1 MNNFEEVDLAILG
14 AGCAGLSLARELAL
28 RGVKQS
34 VLILEPRQEYED
46 DRSWC
51 FWSKRKEDLSDE
63 LAPLVSHSWPRWAF
77 GLLGKTQESRSCQDV
92 YYHFVRSVDF
102 YKNCL
107 ATLEKCASIQL
118 RMGLSVTGL
127 TRHEKGW
134 FVQCSDGNY
143 IAKQV
148 VDTRP
153 PQSSLIEQ
161 STMFQCFMG
170 VELKLDHLDS
180 TDESEVELMTQMHV
194 DNNTFCFNY
203 VLPYSQDRLLAEVTL
218 FADTPLSPQKLQT
231 KLDQM
236 LENRGWQ
243 KQVTLRREYGILPM
257 GLPAI
262 ESSSDSLPVQAGMRG
277 GALRPSSGYGFM
289 RIQRWASLC
298 AQQYCNTGQLLPQV
312 TSGFWIQLMDRIFLN
327 VLKMEPQLTP
337 KLFYRLLYKLPP
349 DRFVRFMNDQAS
361 FYDCV
366 CVMACLPK
374 TPFLKALFRLVL
386 KP

>member
-1 MNNFEEVDLAILG
+1 MDDAEVIDLAILG

-51 FWSKRKEDLSDE
+51 FWSKAQGNLSNE
-63 LAPLVSHSWPRWAF
+63 LAPLISHSWPGWAF
-77 GLLGKTQESRSCQDV
+77 GLRGHTQESRSCQGI
-92 YYHFVRSVDF
+92 YYHFVRSIDF

-107 ATLEKCASIQL
+107 ATLGKCASVQL
-118 RMGLSVTGL
+118 RMGSSVTGL
-127 TRHEKGW
+127 TPHEKGW
-134 FVQCSDGNY
+134 FVTCSDGNY

-153 PQSSLIEQ
+153 PHASLIEQ

-170 VELKLDHLDS
+170 VELKLDDLGS
-180 TDESEVELMTQMHV
+180 VNETEVELMTQMHI

-203 VLPYSQDRLLAEVTL
+203 VLPYSHNRLLAEVTL
-218 FADTPLSPQKLQT
+218 FADTPLSPQELQT
-231 KLDQM
+231 KLDK
-236 LENRGWQ
+236 LLINRGWQ
-243 KQVTLRREYGILPM
+243 HHGILRREYGILPM
-257 GLPAI
+257 GLPPV
-262 ESSSDSLPVQAGMRG
+262 ESNLDSMPIQAGMRG

-312 TSGFWIQLMDRIFLN
+312 TSGFWIQLMDKIFLN

-337 KLFYRLLYKLPP
+337 ELFHRLIGKLPP

-374 TPFLKALFRLVL
+374 TPFLKALVRLMI